1 MRLLNMCRA
10 TVAWVVLCALSV
22 SACGDS
28 PSGPTSGT
36 RVEAVIQD
44 SPAQTAT
51 VTGTVAGNISASLW
65 NGSRWIEVGS
75 PNGITFPLQIAG
87 RTTTIH
93 GEASVASGS
102 YSRVRLVF
110 QGVSARVA
118 MGSVVGGTT
127 VTSETT
133 IILGGSDERVE
144 IDVPV
149 STFSVEA
156 DANVR
161 RLIVFDL
168 RSQQWLTV
176 AAVQSRRVEDAA
188 LQAVVTASTRLEN
201 R

>member
-1 MRLLNMCRA
+1 MKT
-10 TVAWVVLCALSV
+10 TVALVVLCALSV
-22 SACGDS
+22 AACSDS

-44 SPAQTAT
+44 SPAQATT

-65 NGSRWIEVGS
+65 NGDRWIDVGS

-93 GEASVASGS
+93 GEASVESAS

-118 MGSVVGGTT
+118 MGSVVGGTP
-127 VTSETT
+127 VTSDRT

-144 IDVPV
+144 IAIPV

-156 DANVR
+156 DPSVR
-161 RLIVFDL
+161 RVVVFDV

-176 AAVQSRRVEDAA
+176 TAVQSGRVEDAA
-188 LQAVVTASTRLEN
+188 LQAAVTASTRLEN

>member
-1 MRLLNMCRA
+1 MKA
-10 TVAWVVLCALSV
+10 TVALVVLYALSA

-44 SPAQTAT
+44 SPAQTVT

-65 NGSRWIEVGS
+65 NGDRWIDVGS

-93 GEASVASGS
+93 GEASVASGA

-118 MGSVVGGTT
+118 LGSVVGGTT
-127 VTSETT
+127 VTSDTT

-144 IDVPV
+144 IAVNV
-149 STFSVEA
+149 STFTVLA
-156 DANVR
+156 DASVR
-161 RLIVFDL
+161 RVVVFDL

-176 AAVQSRRVEDAA
+176 SAVQSGRVEDAA
-188 LQAVVTASTRLEN
+188 LQAAVTASTHVEN

>member
-1 MRLLNMCRA
+1 MKT
-10 TVAWVVLCALSV
+10 TVALIVLCALSV
-22 SACGDS
+22 AACSES

-44 SPAQTAT
+44 SPAQAAT

-65 NGSRWIEVGS
+65 NGDRWVDVGS

-93 GEASVASGS
+93 GEASVVSGS

-110 QGVSARVA
+110 QGVAARVA
-118 MGSVVGGTT
+118 MGSVVGGIT
-127 VTSETT
+127 VTSDRT

-149 STFSVEA
+149 STFAVEA
-156 DANVR
+156 DASVR
-161 RLIVFDL
+161 RVVVFEV

-176 AAVQSRRVEDAA
+176 SAVQSGSVEDAA
-188 LQAVVTASTRLEN
+188 LRAAVTASTRLEN